1 MSQWTEKLRTLKV
14 EAIALYFAARHPGT
28 PWYAK
33 LLVACVAAYALSPI
47 DLIPDFIPLL
57 GYVDD
62 AVLLPIGIA
71 LARRMVPV
79 HVMHECRT
87 QAQSLVSGARPTS
100 RIAATLIVAS
110 WVGFTMLAVI
120 YLLRLAA

>member
-1 MSQWTEKLRTLKV
+1 MSQWAEKLRDLKV
-14 EAIALYFAARHPGT
+14 EAIALYLAARHPGT

-62 AVLLPIGIA
+62 ALLVPIGMA

-79 HVMHECRT
+79 AVMHECRRK
-87 QAQSLVSGARPTS
+87 AESLVSGARPTS
-100 RIAATLIVAS
+100 RIAAALIVFL
-110 WVGFTMLAVI
+110 WVGFTTLAVI
-120 YLLRLAA
+120 HILRLAA